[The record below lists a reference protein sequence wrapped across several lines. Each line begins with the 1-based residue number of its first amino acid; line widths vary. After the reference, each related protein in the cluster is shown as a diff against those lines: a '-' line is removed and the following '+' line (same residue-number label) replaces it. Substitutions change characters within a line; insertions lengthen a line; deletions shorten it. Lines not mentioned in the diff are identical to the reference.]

1 VSFDDDWYEAEPRQ
15 RRTFVG
21 AAFGAGVAVGRAAL
35 WPARP
40 LVALGLEI
48 EREARERLLDAG
60 ARTTL
65 AALDALLASPF
76 LGQATELVLA
86 RAEAAGAPQRLTE
99 RVLADGI
106 AEELAARVVNG
117 PEIERLVEVTLDSDR
132 LRDAVLAALEQP
144 AAERMVSDALESPGM
159 ERLVTRVV
167 GSRLVEETIVRIVDE
182 TVARLPEREA
192 LWTLIDEIA
201 RSDSVTD
208 AIGQQG
214 LGFADQ
220 VADDVRERSRHAD
233 ARLERVARRLL
244 RRPQRNGLPP
254 DPLAEPE
261 P

>member
-1 VSFDDDWYEAEPRQ
+1 VTWDDDFDSDAPTG
-15 RRTFVG
+15 RRTIVG
-21 AAFGAGVAVGRAAL
+21 GAFGAGVAVGRVAL

-40 LVALGLEI
+40 FVAVGREI

-76 LGQATELVLA
+76 IGQAAELVLA
-86 RAEAAGAPQRLTE
+86 RAEAAGAPQRLAE

-106 AEELAARVVNG
+106 AEELAGRVVNG
-117 PEIERLVEVTLDSDR
+117 PEIERIVEVTLDSER

-159 ERLVTRVV
+159 QRLVTRVIE
-167 GSRLVEETIVRIVDE
+167 SRLVEETIVRIVDE

-192 LWTLIDEIA
+192 LWALIDEIA
-201 RSDSVTD
+201 RSEAVTE
-208 AIGQQG
+208 AIGHQG

-220 VADDVRERSRHAD
+220 IADDVRERSRHAD
-233 ARLERVARRLL
+233 ARLERAARRLL
-244 RRPQRNGLPP
+244 RRRQRTTGPP
-254 DPLAEPE
+254 GPLGEPGT
-261 P
+261 